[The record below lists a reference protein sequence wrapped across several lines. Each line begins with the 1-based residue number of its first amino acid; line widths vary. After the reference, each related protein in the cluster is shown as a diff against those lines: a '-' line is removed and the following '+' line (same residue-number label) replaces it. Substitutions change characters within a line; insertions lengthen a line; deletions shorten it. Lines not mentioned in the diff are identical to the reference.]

1 MCKGG
6 VDLMYGAA
14 TVMEDLPLR
23 IPETHRVT
31 TPTLTSRHAGATA
44 AEFDLDVI
52 VAHGL
57 SGFDLT
63 APKVREANFYIY
75 TDDLP
80 KMKGW
85 AYSKSTLRRLQK
97 KLSAL
102 HLEKTFLTEFRD
114 HWVIINHLTASM
126 TSTPELSQR
135 ETGVE
140 TALVRSKNRLAYLLS
155 LPDGWLGEGSRASSK
170 EAAERASE
178 LLVQM
183 NAIAPDALPDLSLE
197 EDGTI
202 VMSWDDGGL
211 AGSLS
216 IHADGRY
223 AYFIEREGGGWAS
236 DGMASVKAGIAPKLS
251 EILAA

>member
-1 MCKGG
+1 VCKGG

-14 TVMEDLPLR
+14 TVLEDLPLR

-31 TPTLTSRHAGATA
+31 TPTLTSHYARAGSAD
-44 AEFDLDVI
+44 FDLDVI
-52 VAHGL
+52 VAHDL
-57 SGFDLT
+57 ADFKLT
-63 APKVREANFYIY
+63 APKVREANFYIC

-80 KMKGW
+80 KLKAW
-85 AYSKSTLRRLQK
+85 SHAKSALRRLQR

-102 HLEKTFLTEFRD
+102 QLEKTFLTEFHD
-114 HWVIINHLTASM
+114 HWVIINNLTASM
-126 TSTPELSQR
+126 TSTPELSPR

-140 TALVRSKNRLAYLLS
+140 TALARSKNRLAYLLS
-155 LPDGWLGEGSRASSK
+155 LPDGWLGEGSRAPSK

-178 LLVQM
+178 LLAQI
-183 NAIAPDALPDLSLE
+183 NAVAPGALPDLSLE

-202 VMSWDDGGL
+202 VMSWNDGGL

-223 AYFIEREGGGWAS
+223 AYFIERDGGGWAS
-236 DGMASVKAGIAPKLS
+236 DGMASVEAGIAPKLS